1 MKQSAAGYFLAALL
15 GALVGGGLVRI
26 GSSGPPPP
34 VTVVSTGESR
44 FDQVE
49 AAAEAVGKAVASIQ
63 VSSSDQVD
71 PTDLSPEARPSLGEG
86 SAVVIRADGYLLT
99 NHHVVRKAKK
109 IRVSLPDREPLMA
122 TLVGA
127 DPFTDLAV
135 VRIQAKDLAYL
146 EFGDSDAV
154 KTGEWL
160 VAVGNPYG
168 FGHSVTVGV
177 LSSRGRRLEA
187 PGKEL
192 TGLLQTDAAI
202 NPGNSG
208 GPLANLQGQIV
219 GINTAIIPFAQ
230 GIGFAVPSKTA
241 RNVAEQLIA
250 HGKID
255 RSYLGLRTQP
265 VTLAA
270 VELLDLPSAE
280 GLIVT
285 DLERDGPAHKAG
297 IEKGDILLEADG
309 EKLSEPDALREQVA
323 NSAPGTKMTFQ
334 RRHQGKT
341 DTVVV
346 TLAQISQN

>member
-1 MKQSAAGYFLAALL
+1 MKPSAAGYFLAALL
-15 GALVGGGLVRI
+15 GALLGGAMVRC
-26 GSSGPPPP
+26 GASPPARPIA
-34 VTVVSTGESR
+34 VVSTGQDK

-49 AAAEAVGKAVASIQ
+49 AAAEAVGRAVASIQ

-71 PTDLSPEARPSLGEG
+71 PTDLSPEARPALGEG
-86 SAVVIRADGYLLT
+86 SGVVIRADGYLLT
-99 NHHVVRKAKK
+99 NNHVIRKAKK

-135 VRIQAKDLAYL
+135 VRVEAKDLPYL
-146 EFGDSDAV
+146 EFGDSEAV
-154 KTGEWL
+154 KAGEWL

-230 GIGFAVPSKTA
+230 GIGFAVPSNTA
-241 RNVAEQLIA
+241 RKVAEQLIA
-250 HGKID
+250 KGKIE
-255 RSYLGLRTQP
+255 RSYLGVRTQP
-265 VTLAA
+265 VTLAS
-270 VELLDLPSAE
+270 VELLDLPSAD

-285 DLERDGPAHKAG
+285 DLERDGPAHLAG
-297 IEKGDILLEADG
+297 I
-309 EKLSEPDALREQVA
+309 
-323 NSAPGTKMTFQ
+323 
-334 RRHQGKT
+334 
-341 DTVVV
+341 
-346 TLAQISQN
+346 